1 MAFDSHSLS
10 LAIAIVAL
18 VMTIYLYRK
27 TSMEIHS
34 LKTHTPTTVQMQPLR
49 KDSLQI
55 PLPEKNFDEISQEEK
70 STDEVKNEA

>member
-34 LKTHTPTTVQMQPLR
+34 LKTPPPTTVQMQPLC
-49 KDSLQI
+49 K
-55 PLPEKNFDEISQEEK
+55 EKNFDEISQEEK